1 MRPDNKKALH
11 QLKIAKGQVEGI
23 IKMVEGGKYCTN
35 VLTQIAACDK
45 VLKRAASLI
54 MENDLLNCVKEAK
67 NKDCKAFEKK
77 LDELIKAFRT
87 YL

>member
-1 MRPDNKKALH
+1 MKQDNKKTLH
-11 QLKIAKGQVEGI
+11 QLKIARGQVEGI

-54 MENDLLNCVKEAK
+54 MENDLLTCVKDAK
-67 NKDCKAFEKK
+67 NKDCKTFEIK

>member
-1 MRPDNKKALH
+1 MATDRKRILH

-23 IKMVEGGKYCTN
+23 INMVERGNYCID
-35 VLTQIAACDK
+35 VLTQLAASGK

-54 MENDLLNCVKEAK
+54 MEGRLKSCIRDTGSKGKKAYEKEI
-67 NKDCKAFEKK
+67 D
-77 LDELIKAFRT
+77 DLIKIFRI